1 MQQVFAGT
9 MHAFYALMR
18 RHAMP
23 FDSLRSNRTE
33 RTFLPRRDRLVLDN
47 AAGTVVA
54 VDRGC
59 LWLTLERD
67 LRDIILAK
75 GMRFQID
82 RGGRTVIA
90 AEEDSQL
97 RLIKPQTVTESIVA
111 RLRRAIRRHLRQWS
125 SRVYR
130 QSVPYY

>member
-1 MQQVFAGT
+1 
-9 MHAFYALMR
+9 
-18 RHAMP
+18 MP
-23 FDSLRSNRTE
+23 FDSLTNHPAN
-33 RTFLPRRDRLVLDN
+33 RTFLPRRDSLVLDN
-47 AAGTVVA
+47 AAGTVIA

-59 LWLTLERD
+59 LWITLERD
-67 LRDIILAK
+67 LRDIVLVK

-97 RLIKPQTVTESIVA
+97 RLIRPQPLVERTAT
-111 RLRRAIRRHLRQWS
+111 RLRRAILRHLREWS
-125 SRVYR
+125 TRLYR